1 MENNETPKPTPESLA
16 LDKLTA
22 QIKSTTER
30 LETVS
35 DDIKVIPS
43 LKAYG
48 RRTRKMGWWLVASVA
63 LDILLTVI
71 VTLGL
76 ISTHE
81 TATQLKQVQYQ
92 SCLQSNSDKAIERNV
107 LEQPWIDFLWILVPP
122 KKPANVS
129 EAQYKTDEA
138 IVKKFL
144 GENATAVNK
153 ALAPV
158 NCAQRYDQVQSAP
171 ASPLGDQL
179 P

>member
-1 MENNETPKPTPESLA
+1 MENNETSKPTPESVA

-22 QIKSTTER
+22 QIKSTTEK
-30 LETVS
+30 LESVS

-43 LKAYG
+43 LKSYG
-48 RRTRKMGWWLVASVA
+48 RRTRKMGWWLVAF
-63 LDILLTVI
+63 

-76 ISTHE
+76 VSTHE

-107 LEQPWIDFLWILVPP
+107 LEQPWIEFLGILVPP

-129 EAQYKTDEA
+129 AAQYKTDEA

-144 GENATAVNK
+144 GENATEVNK

-171 ASPLGDQL
+171 ASPLGDEL